1 MNTSMHHWTPITIRF
16 LMTWGAIISTKLLFL
31 AANFSFLS
39 ISAHDFIYAI
49 PFDLSTIA
57 LYSLPHLFFYLLP
70 VNKSLQPIK
79 EALAGFLFYLT
90 ITIIILLN
98 MWDVAYFPF
107 SQRLSTFDTFSF
119 LIQSPDKGLINYFL
133 LDFWWIS
140 LTSILLIASF
150 IMLDLRLAKKRIKQF
165 VPIKYQLL
173 HFAIGSLLFFS
184 IGRWS
189 FGPKPLGVLDANK
202 YTSAENVPFILNTAF
217 VTLKTIQSEKLPDKP
232 LISLEESKKYFNP
245 IKEINPS
252 SIKEIKK
259 NVVII
264 ILESFGDKMI
274 HQTING
280 IKITPFTDSLLGQS
294 CYYENGIANGKQSIE
309 ALPAIFASIPHLMNT
324 PYILS
329 SFCNNRLNALPS
341 ILKSHGYST
350 AFFHGAKNGSMR
362 FDSFSKKLGFER
374 YYGKDEYPNKSHDNG
389 TWGISDGYFNPWTV
403 QEISKI
409 KQPFFVSLFTISSH
423 HPYQIPKTYSKKISN
438 ALSKEQL
445 SFHYADE
452 SLRDFFSKAQ
462 KESWYKNTVFVICA
476 DHIPQQ
482 LDKSSKTIF
491 EKFHIPIAFFTPDK
505 SIPIE
510 KKSSY
515 FQQID
520 IETFILNYLN
530 IKTKYY
536 AFGNDTT
543 ISEGVIYLNG
553 NYYLLS
559 NNTDINFNESKN
571 EAVFH
576 DKIAANFFTINN
588 NTKNQTHRKLLL
600 RIKSIIGRYRND
612 LITNQ
617 TIVK

>member
-1 MNTSMHHWTPITIRF
+1 MNNSINHWTPITIRF
-16 LMTWGAIISTKLLFL
+16 LIVWGVLLCTKLLFL
-31 AANFSFLS
+31 AGNFSYLN
-39 ISAHDFIYAI
+39 IRAYDFIYAI

-57 LYSLPHLFFYLLP
+57 LYSLPFLFFYLLP
-70 VNKSLQPIK
+70 INKSLQRVK
-79 EALAGFLFYLT
+79 ESLVNVLFYLT
-90 ITIIILLN
+90 ITTIILFN
-98 MWDVAYFPF
+98 MWDVAYFSY

-119 LIQSPDKGLINYFL
+119 LIQSPDKGLIHYFI
-133 LDFWWIS
+133 LDYWWIS
-140 LTSILLIASF
+140 MASILLITAS
-150 IMLDLRLAKKRIKQF
+150 ILLDKRLAKNHKK
-165 VPIKYQLL
+165 PILPLKFQLL
-173 HFAIGSLLFFS
+173 HLIFGSLLFFS

-217 VTLKTIQSEKLPDKP
+217 VTLKTIQSEQLPDKP
-232 LISLEESKKYFNP
+232 LISLAESEKYFNP
-245 IKEINPS
+245 IKEISPS
-252 SIKEIKK
+252 SKNENKK

-264 ILESFGDKMI
+264 ILESFSDKMI

-280 IKITPFTDSLLGQS
+280 IRITPFTDSLLSQS

-309 ALPAIFASIPHLMNT
+309 SLPAIFASIPHLMNT

-329 SFCNNRLNALPS
+329 SYCNNKLNALPS
-341 ILKSHGYST
+341 ILKSNGYST

-362 FDSFSKKLGFER
+362 FDSFSKKLGFDR

-389 TWGISDGYFNPWTV
+389 FWGISDGYFNPWTV
-403 QEISKI
+403 QKISKI

-423 HPYQIPKTYSKKISN
+423 HPYQIPKKYSKKISD
-438 ALSKEQL
+438 ALNEEQL

-462 KESWYKNTVFVICA
+462 KEPWYKNTVFVICA

-482 LDKSSKTIF
+482 LDKTSKTIF
-491 EKFHIPIAFFTPDK
+491 DKFHIPIAFFTPDK

-520 IETFILNYLN
+520 IAPYILNYLA

-536 AFGNDTT
+536 AFGNDAT
-543 ISEGVIYLNG
+543 ISEGLIYLNG

-559 NNTDINFNESKN
+559 NTNDINFNESKN
-571 EAVFH
+571 EAVYH
-576 DKIAANFFTINN
+576 DKMTNQLFKINTKTIN
-588 NTKNQTHRKLLL
+588 QTYSKLLL
-600 RIKSIIGRYRND
+600 RLKSIIGRYRND